1 MNNPFEEIF
10 KRLENIEK
18 MISPRSRHTAQRTGR
33 QRTRFSQNIRS
44 QQHNRIFGQLP
55 LPFSQHRDDTLCEA
69 WSHPT
74 FRCGR
79 AETVDAAAICPGFQ
93 QTSR

>member
-18 MISPRSRHTAQRTGR
+18 MISSRSRRTAQRTGQ

-44 QQHNRIFGQLP
+44 QQHNRVFGQLS
-55 LPFSQHRDDTLCEA
+55 LPFSQHRGDTLREA
-69 WSHPT
+69 WSHPA
-74 FRCGR
+74 FRCER
-79 AETVDAAAICPGFQ
+79 AETVDAAAISPHF
-93 QTSR
+93 